1 MGRLSCRY
9 NPIHTPSSLLVFSGV
24 CDSRVTTRSLAY
36 SGYLRRAAAMAMTML
51 NASPLHQLLR
61 SLCLVLVAT
70 ATVAAARHHSSPTP
84 STGQSM
90 YLAPNCRAHT
100 ASLTDFG
107 GVGDGTTSNT
117 AAFRSAVDH
126 LSQYSGD
133 GGGMLYVPAG
143 KWLTGPFNLT
153 SHFTLF
159 LHSDAVILGT
169 QNVSEW
175 PIIDPLPSYGRGR
188 DKIGGRFASLIGGS
202 NLTDVVITGNNG
214 TIDGQGASWW
224 SKFHKNQL
232 KYTRGYLI
240 EVMHSDSIFISNVTL
255 VNSPAW
261 NIHPVYSSNIVVSF
275 VTILAPTRSPNTDGI
290 NPDSCSHVRIE
301 DCYIVSGDDCVA
313 IKSGWD
319 EYGIAYAMPSQHI
332 VVRRLTCV
340 SPTSA
345 VIALGSEMSGGIQDV
360 RAEDIVAV
368 DSESAVR
375 IKTAVGRGAFV
386 KDIFVRRM
394 HLDTM
399 KWVFWM
405 TGNYKSHPDDKYDPN
420 AIPVVENIS
429 YQDVVATGVYKEAA
443 RLEGIQGAPFKGICI
458 ANVTAE
464 LSKSRKQPWTCTDV
478 EGVSSADVTPAP
490 CEPLKGTIPDGGCPF
505 PTDTLPI
512 DQVTVQQCNYDVP
525 GGAAN

>member
-1 MGRLSCRY
+1 
-9 NPIHTPSSLLVFSGV
+9 
-24 CDSRVTTRSLAY
+24 
-36 SGYLRRAAAMAMTML
+36 MASPML
-51 NASPLHQLLR
+51 KASPLLHFVR
-61 SLCLVLVAT
+61 SLCVILLLT
-70 ATVAAARHHSSPTP
+70 ASAVSGRHHSSSPP
-84 STGQSM
+84 ASRNGQSM

-100 ASLTDFG
+100 ASLADFG

-117 AAFRSAVDH
+117 EAFRSAVEH

-159 LHSDAVILGT
+159 LHSDAVILGS
-169 QNVSEW
+169 QNISEW
-175 PIIDPLPSYGRGR
+175 PVIAPLPSYGRGR
-188 DKIGGRFASLIGGS
+188 DKIGGRYASLIGGS
-202 NLTDVVITGNNG
+202 NLTDVAITGNNG
-214 TIDGQGASWW
+214 TIDGQGAMWW
-224 SKFHKNQL
+224 SKFHQNKL

-240 EVMHSDSIFISNVTL
+240 ELMWSETIFISNVTL
-255 VNSPAW
+255 LNSPAW
-261 NIHPVYSSNIVVSF
+261 NIHPVYSSNIVVQG

-301 DCYIVSGDDCVA
+301 DCYVVSGDDCVA

-319 EYGIAYAMPSQHI
+319 EYGIAYGMPSQHI

-345 VIALGSEMSGGIQDV
+345 MIALGSEMSGGISDV
-360 RAEDIVAV
+360 RAEDITAV
-368 DSESAVR
+368 NTESAVR
-375 IKTAVGRGAFV
+375 IKTAVGRGNYV
-386 KDIFVRRM
+386 KDVFVRGM
-394 HLDTM
+394 NLNGM
-399 KWVFWM
+399 KYVFWM
-405 TGNYKSHPDDKYDPN
+405 TGNYKSHPDDGFDPN

-429 YQDVVATGVYKEAA
+429 YQDVVATGVYKSAA
-443 RLEGIQGAPFKGICI
+443 RLEGIEGAPFKGICL

-464 LSKSRKQPWTCTDV
+464 MDKSKKYPWTCTDV

-490 CEPLKGTIPDGGCPF
+490 CEPLQGKHDGACPF

-512 DQVTVQQCNYDVP
+512 DQVAVQQCAYDVP
-525 GGAAN
+525 KGGN

>member
-1 MGRLSCRY
+1 MRAF
-9 NPIHTPSSLLVFSGV
+9 NLL
-24 CDSRVTTRSLAY
+24 A
-36 SGYLRRAAAMAMTML
+36 
-51 NASPLHQLLR
+51 QLLR
-61 SLCLVLVAT
+61 SVCVLLLASS
-70 ATVAAARHHSSPTP
+70 ATVAARRHGPAAP
-84 STGQSM
+84 IAGQSM
-90 YLAPNCRAHT
+90 YLAPSCRAHT

-117 AAFRSAVDH
+117 AAFKSAVDH
-126 LSQYSGD
+126 LSQYSGE
-133 GGGMLYVPAG
+133 GGGGAMLYVPAG

-159 LHSDAVILGT
+159 LHSDAVILGS
-169 QNVSEW
+169 QDMAEW

-188 DKIGGRFASLIGGS
+188 DKAGGRYASLIGGS
-202 NLTDVVITGNNG
+202 NLTDVVITGANG
-214 TIDGQGASWW
+214 TIDGQGAMWW
-224 SKFHKNQL
+224 SKFHSNKL

-240 EVMHSDSIFISNVTL
+240 EVMHSDTVVISNVTL

-261 NIHPVYSSNIVVSF
+261 NIHPVYSSNIVVQG
-275 VTILAPTRSPNTDGI
+275 VTILAPTHSPNTDGI

-319 EYGIAYAMPSQHI
+319 EYGIAYGMPSQHI

-345 VIALGSEMSGGIQDV
+345 VIALGSEMSGGISDV
-360 RAEDIVAV
+360 RAEDITAV
-368 DSESAVR
+368 NSESAVR
-375 IKTAVGRGAFV
+375 IKTAVGRGAYV
-386 KDIFVRRM
+386 RDVFVRGM
-394 HLDTM
+394 SLDTM

-405 TGNYKSHPDDKYDPN
+405 TGNYKSHPDDGYDPN

-443 RLEGIQGAPFKGICI
+443 RLEGIQGAPFRGICI
-458 ANVTAE
+458 ANVTAA
-464 LSKSRKQPWTCTDV
+464 LSKSRKYPWTCTDI
-478 EGVSSADVTPAP
+478 EGVSSAVTPAP
-490 CEPLKGTIPDGGCPF
+490 CQPLQGAHDGACPF

-512 DQVTVQQCNYDVP
+512 DQLVMQQC
-525 GGAAN
+525 AI

>member
-1 MGRLSCRY
+1 
-9 NPIHTPSSLLVFSGV
+9 
-24 CDSRVTTRSLAY
+24 
-36 SGYLRRAAAMAMTML
+36 MAL
-51 NASPLHQLLR
+51 DASPILHLLLLL
-61 SLCLVLVAT
+61 SASAAVAG
-70 ATVAAARHHSSPTP
+70 RHHSPAASKG
-84 STGQSM
+84 GQSM
-90 YLAPNCRAHT
+90 YLAPTCRAHT
-100 ASLTDFG
+100 ASLADFG

-126 LSQYSGD
+126 LSQYSGE
-133 GGGMLYVPAG
+133 GGGGAMLYVPPG

-153 SHFTLF
+153 SRFTLF
-159 LHSDAVILGT
+159 LHSDAVILGST
-169 QNVSEW
+169 DMSEW

-188 DKIGGRFASLIGGS
+188 DKIGGRYASLIGGS

-214 TIDGQGASWW
+214 TIDGQGAMWW
-224 SKFHKNQL
+224 SKFKSGKL

-240 EVMHSDSIFISNVTL
+240 ELMHSDTIFISNVTL
-255 VNSPAW
+255 LNSPAW
-261 NIHPVYSSNIVVSF
+261 NIHPVYSSNIVVQG

-368 DSESAVR
+368 DSESGVR
-375 IKTAVGRGAFV
+375 IKTAVGRGAYV
-386 KDIFVRRM
+386 RDVFVRGM
-394 HLDTM
+394 ALTTM

-420 AIPVVENIS
+420 AVPVVENIN
-429 YQDVVATGVYKEAA
+429 YQDVVATGVTTAA

-458 ANVTAE
+458 ANVTAT
-464 LSKSRKQPWTCTDV
+464 LTKSRKYPWTCTDV
-478 EGVSSADVTPAP
+478 EGVSSSDVTPAP
-490 CEPLKGTIPDGGCPF
+490 CQPLQGAHDGACPF

-512 DQVTVQQCNYDVP
+512 DQVTLQQCAYDVP
-525 GGAAN
+525 PGTGGGGN

>member
-1 MGRLSCRY
+1 MAMRMLDASPLRHVCLVFLLLAASSATARH
-9 NPIHTPSSLLVFSGV
+9 HTPSP
-24 CDSRVTTRSLAY
+24 
-36 SGYLRRAAAMAMTML
+36 AAG
-51 NASPLHQLLR
+51 
-61 SLCLVLVAT
+61 
-70 ATVAAARHHSSPTP
+70 

-90 YLAPNCRAHT
+90 YLAPRCRAHT

-126 LSQYSGD
+126 LSQYSGEGG

-159 LHSDAVILGT
+159 LHGDAVILGS
-169 QNVSEW
+169 QDMNEW
-175 PIIDPLPSYGRGR
+175 PIVDPLPSYGRGR
-188 DKIGGRFASLIGGS
+188 DKAGGRFASLIGGS

-214 TIDGQGASWW
+214 TIDGQGAMWW

-240 EVMHSDSIFISNVTL
+240 EVLHSDTIFISNITL
-255 VNSPAW
+255 LNSPAW
-261 NIHPVYSSNIVVSF
+261 NIHPVYSKNIVVQG
-275 VTILAPTRSPNTDGI
+275 VTILAPVKSPNTDGI
-290 NPDSCSHVRIE
+290 NPDSCSGVRIE

-319 EYGIAYAMPSQHI
+319 EYGIAVGMPSEHI
-332 VVRRLTCV
+332 VIRRLTCV

-345 VIALGSEMSGGIQDV
+345 MIAMGSEMSGGIRDV
-360 RAEDIVAV
+360 RGEDLVAV
-368 DSESAVR
+368 DTESAVR

-386 KDIFVRRM
+386 RDVFVRGMR
-394 HLDTM
+394 LDGM
-399 KWVFWM
+399 KRVFWM
-405 TGNYKSHPDDKYDPN
+405 TGDYKSHPDDKYDPN
-420 AIPVVENIS
+420 AIPVVENIN

-443 RLEGIQGAPFKGICI
+443 RMEGIQGAPFKGICI
-458 ANVTAE
+458 ANVTTGFT
-464 LSKSRKQPWTCTDV
+464 KSRKYPWNCADV
-478 EGVSSADVTPAP
+478 EGVSSGNVTPPP
-490 CEPLKGTIPDGGCPF
+490 CQPLQGTHDGACPF

-512 DQVTVQQCNYDVP
+512 EQVTVQQCAYDVP
-525 GGAAN
+525 PSTN